1 MPSGEEGARCPE
13 QCGASRMGTLLMTFR
28 KRRRASEQEVQRR
41 DNLPM
46 SPACNALIFGKDSS
60 SRHERAVS
68 RLPGVDW
75 LHDSP
80 KTEEAWTDIWTA
92 VNSSPDIGS

>member
-28 KRRRASEQEVQRR
+28 RRRRASDQEVQRR

-46 SPACNALIFGKDSS
+46 SPADKKKYFQGNAEKLFKIS
-60 SRHERAVS
+60 A
-68 RLPGVDW
+68 
-75 LHDSP
+75 
-80 KTEEAWTDIWTA
+80 T
-92 VNSSPDIGS
+92 